1 MFLKRRGFYNSNYGG
16 DKNETEIVSSFD
28 DNLFVIASVA
38 IGTAA
43 GITKLNRQKK
53 HCFSDAN

>member
-53 HCFSDAN
+53 TLF